1 MENEDKRYLK
11 RMALLNIILTFVTI
25 VVLIAAVVVFCTGCA
40 VNEEGYV
47 KAEPTV
53 QSVQME
59 YSDFD
64 LIVDRKTGIVY
75 IDNVINTY
83 KGESGFART
92 YHIYTPYYSER
103 GLLCRFDDGKVVEVV
118 NYENH
123 F

>member
-11 RMALLNIILTFVTI
+11 RMALLNIILTFITI

-40 VNEEGYV
+40 VDEDGYV
-47 KAEPTV
+47 KTEPSV
-53 QSVQME
+53 QAVQME

-92 YHIYTPYYSER
+92 YHVYTPYFSKN
-103 GLLCRFDDGKVVEVV
+103 GCLCHFVDGQVKEL
-118 NYENH
+118 EK
-123 F
+123 